1 MHARPHGHE
10 VFFVG
15 SIALP
20 EAATVFETI
29 GRTFGSAVRRIPDGE
44 TGNRLGWMEWQTP
57 ILAANPLLEAVHS
70 DGDWRNPTAPDRW
83 KQRTW
88 FRLRPGQGARAL
100 RLGDLGYARN
110 AVASYQA
117 FAKLKAKGVI
127 AAGVRFMVAIPSP
140 FNLINFHFAP
150 DQRAAVEPAYETA
163 LLAEVDRIVGAIPHA
178 ELAIQWDCA
187 HDMQA
192 YDGARDAWFSDKQTG
207 IETRLIR
214 IGDHVPTD
222 VELGYHFCY
231 GSFGGKHFV
240 EPKDM
245 AAMVGLANAISTGLR
260 RPINWFH
267 MPVPVERSDNTYFAP
282 LSALRLQP
290 NCRLYLGLIHDT
302 DGLAGALARISTA
315 QHYITDFGIAT
326 ECGFGRR
333 DPATVQ
339 SLLDLHVT
347 LAGKPS
353 S

>member
-1 MHARPHGHE
+1 MLVRM
-10 VFFVG
+10 
-15 SIALP
+15 
-20 EAATVFETI
+20 ATKYFL
-29 GRTFGSAVRRIPDGE
+29 SAVSLCPKLLRYSKLLAEPLGALFAEFRTVRPAIGWAGWSGRPRSLPPTHYSKPFTPTGTGEIRLLRIDGSS
-44 TGNRLGWMEWQTP
+44 GRGFDCVRAKAPAPSGWAT
-57 ILAANPLLEAVHS
+57 S
-70 DGDWRNPTAPDRW
+70 
-83 KQRTW
+83 
-88 FRLRPGQGARAL
+88 
-100 RLGDLGYARN
+100 
-110 AVASYQA
+110 
-117 FAKLKAKGVI
+117 
-127 AAGVRFMVAIPSP
+127 VAIPSP